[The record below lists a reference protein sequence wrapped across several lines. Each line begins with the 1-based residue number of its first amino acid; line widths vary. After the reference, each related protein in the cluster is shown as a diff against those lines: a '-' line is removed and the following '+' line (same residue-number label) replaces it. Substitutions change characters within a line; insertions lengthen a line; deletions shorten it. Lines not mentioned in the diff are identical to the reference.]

1 LSRLDTVCA
10 NFPATS
16 RPVSFRRASFACV
29 RYLQVLVLVVHIR
42 PRLAF
47 MSASI
52 LVRPARLQDRKSEDR
67 GFPGTGTHKG
77 EHVEIRERPCSDLP
91 PRPKDIELAKESN
104 PTGRAEETTPLRR
117 DSVVLLMIVGDRC
130 SIRLTKRA
138 RGLVKLWQSPAN
150 VLQTHQHQRVSVRLE
165 PFSPKHRQRTR
176 GSREGRD
183 PQAEWAWQ
191 KPNPFLPEEPRDLP
205 PYGVLRSSKRRIEI

>member
-1 LSRLDTVCA
+1 
-10 NFPATS
+10 
-16 RPVSFRRASFACV
+16 VSFRRASFACV

-138 RGLVKLWQSPAN
+138 RGSSNLGKALPTCSKRTSISVSRSVSSRSHRSTDREPG
-150 VLQTHQHQRVSVRLE
+150 VHGRVE
-165 PFSPKHRQRTR
+165 THRQSGPGRNPTR
-176 GSREGRD
+176 SCR
-183 PQAEWAWQ
+183 
-191 KPNPFLPEEPRDLP
+191 KNPATFRLTAF
-205 PYGVLRSSKRRIEI
+205 